1 MPNVMGRDF
10 PYTPEGMTAA
20 QQYSQAMGMRDG
32 GPMGFR
38 PISYANGGPV
48 QGDPERSRVIN
59 ALAEITGLPPE
70 NFSELSDDKLLEF
83 ARQVAQQQPQ
93 RVGKDFGDDRISNLD
108 AATYQ
113 KLVAEQQRQPPQQ
126 LLEPPMRQ
134 MEPSTPMGPP
144 MRNLG
149 RIMGQME
156 PSTPMGPTMSFS
168 DGVDAKRNLG
178 RIMGQ
183 MEPSPPMEPTM
194 SFSDGVDAKRN
205 LGRIM
210 GQMEPSPPMEPP
222 MRNLGRITG
231 RGGLMSLSPR

>member
-70 NFSELSDDKLLEF
+70 TFSELPDDKLLEF

-113 KLVAEQQRQPPQQ
+113 KLVAEQHRQPPQQ
-126 LLEPPMRQ
+126 LLEPTLRQ
-134 MEPSTPMGPP
+134 MEPSTPMG
-144 MRNLG
+144 
-149 RIMGQME
+149 
-156 PSTPMGPTMSFS
+156 
-168 DGVDAKRNLG
+168 
-178 RIMGQ
+178 
-183 MEPSPPMEPTM
+183 PTM

>member
-70 NFSELSDDKLLEF
+70 TFSELPDDKLLEF

-93 RVGKDFGDDRISNLD
+93 
-108 AATYQ
+108 
-113 KLVAEQQRQPPQQ
+113 QPQA
-126 LLEPPMRQ
+126 M
-134 MEPSTPMGPP
+134 
-144 MRNLG
+144 
-149 RIMGQME
+149 
-156 PSTPMGPTMSFS
+156 
-168 DGVDAKRNLG
+168 
-178 RIMGQ
+178 
-183 MEPSPPMEPTM
+183 
-194 SFSDGVDAKRN
+194 
-205 LGRIM
+205 
-210 GQMEPSPPMEPP
+210 PPMEPP